1 MTDFLTWMATLLTEL
16 IEWLGTMN
24 LVGGVSLLGFMAAT
38 FVLHL
43 IIDIASSYLTGSVLS

>member
-1 MTDFLTWMATLLTEL
+1 MTDFLTWMASLLTEL

-24 LVGGVSLLGFMAAT
+24 LVGGVSLLGFLAAT

-43 IIDIASSYLTGSVLS
+43 IIDNFIAKG